1 MKEKKRKTA
10 PRTRR
15 TRPAVLGLDRIRR
28 LQEKPP
34 VFEPGEPRFWD
45 DAHISK
51 SMLACHL
58 DPETEAAS
66 RTPEIIE
73 RSVDWIMGQ
82 LGLTAGDEVLD
93 LGCGP
98 GLYAVRFAGRGL
110 RVTGVDLSR
119 RSIAYARKAAKASRL
134 DVTYRCGNYLR
145 LRDSGRFRAAF
156 LIYGDYCPLSPENRA
171 RLLHNVRRALLP
183 GGFFVLDVTTPELR
197 KKHHNTNR
205 WYAAETGFWKPGPH
219 LVLEQGFAY
228 PEHSVFLDQYIVV
241 EPDGTVT
248 AYRNWFRDF
257 TREEIV
263 SELQSGGF
271 RVQGVWNDLWGTP
284 YADGGDWIG
293 VVVRKEA

>member
-1 MKEKKRKTA
+1 MKDKKRKTA
-10 PRTRR
+10 PRTR
-15 TRPAVLGLDRIRR
+15 PAVLDLDRIRR

-34 VFEPGEPRFWD
+34 VFESGEPRFWD

-66 RTPEIIE
+66 RPPEIIE
-73 RSVDWIMGQ
+73 RSADWIMEQ

-110 RVTGVDLSR
+110 KVTGVDLSR
-119 RSIAYARKAAKASRL
+119 RSIAYARKAAKESRL
-134 DVTYRCGNYLR
+134 DITYRCENYLR
-145 LRDSGRFRAAF
+145 LLDAGRYRAAF

-171 RLLHNVRRALLP
+171 RLLQNVRRALRP

-197 KKHHNTNR
+197 KKHRNTNH
-205 WYAAETGFWKPGPH
+205 WYAAESGFWKPGPH
-219 LVLEQGFAY
+219 LVLEQGFEY
-228 PEHSVFLDQYIVV
+228 PAHSVFLDQYIVV
-241 EPDGTVT
+241 ESDGAVT

-271 RVQGVWNDLWGTP
+271 DIQGVWNDLWGTP
-284 YADGGDWIG
+284 YSEGGDWIG
-293 VVVRKEA
+293 VIARKEE